1 MMSVTSAPPRKLTME
16 EYRRD
21 WQPAGWELI
30 TIGPTATWRQEW
42 GEWEA
47 IRDIVQN
54 ALDETNAYQYGY
66 DNGGMWI
73 SDRGKGVAVADF
85 LLGPAQLKPDYARGK
100 FGEGMKIAALAL
112 VRMGYKVH
120 VETVGREL
128 WIVFLE
134 QKVNGRVETLA
145 ALWRP
150 DGIRV
155 GTRFH
160 IIGYHGEAFEKN
172 FTINLPRAAILAEGP
187 SPLGVPVQR
196 FSQLLSPAFT
206 DGSKVYARDIYMQ
219 DIRSPYSYNLWGFD
233 MAPDRHGPKS
243 EGDMWVDMG
252 RLWCCVTNITLM
264 RDFLRMVHTPPLL
277 DSREGQLINM
287 SRWQMGTDGVTG
299 KGYCDY
305 IEEAAQGWKI
315 AWEREFGKDAVIRT
329 SERWDNMVKH
339 LGYTPHTIS
348 MNVRDALGEVITTD
362 KQIIDISTE
371 RLRDAK
377 VIPDEKLTSAQL
389 AHLELARAIAAWTH
403 GGTKVRDVFAAIIP
417 PASDRV
423 RTAGMYS
430 RNTQEIYIDLS
441 QLNSGHNTVDTVI
454 HELAHHTS
462 GAEDLTESHSTHM
475 TRLASYVVDQTHKG
489 EYDDLMKSVTW

>member
-1 MMSVTSAPPRKLTME
+1 MTTTSAPPQILTME

-21 WQPAGWELI
+21 WEPAGWELI

-54 ALDETNAYQYGY
+54 ALDETDAYQYGY
-66 DNGGMWI
+66 DREGMWI
-73 SDRGKGVAVADF
+73 SDRGKGVAVVDF
-85 LLGPAQLKPDYARGK
+85 LLGPAKLKPDYARGK

-112 VRMGYKVH
+112 VRMGYNVH

-160 IIGYHGEAFEKN
+160 IIGYHGSAFEKN
-172 FTINLPRAAILAEGP
+172 FTINLPKSAILASGP
-187 SPLGVPVQR
+187 SPLAEPVQR
-196 FSQLLSPAFT
+196 FNQLLEPAFT
-206 DGSKVYARDIYMQ
+206 DGPKIYARDIYMQ
-219 DIRSPYSYNLWGFD
+219 EIHSPYSYNLWGFD

-243 EGDMWVDMG
+243 EGDMWDDMG

-264 RDFLRMVHTPPLL
+264 RTFLGMVHFPPIVE
-277 DSREGQLINM
+277 SEEGQMINM
-287 SRWQMGTDGVTG
+287 TRWRLGADGVTG
-299 KGYCDY
+299 EGYFY
-305 IEEAAQGWKI
+305 HIEDAAAAWKI
-315 AWEREFGKDAVIRT
+315 AWEREFGKDAVLRT
-329 SERWDNMVKH
+329 SDRWDNMVKH
-339 LGYTPHTIS
+339 LGYTPHS
-348 MNVRDALGEVITTD
+348 VNALVADALSQAITTD
-362 KQIIDISTE
+362 KELIDASTE
-371 RLRDAK
+371 RLRDAEI
-377 VIPDEKLTSAQL
+377 IPDDKLSPTQL
-389 AHLELARAIAAWTH
+389 AHLELARAIAKRAH
-403 GGTKVRDVFAAIIP
+403 GGTPVRGVYASIIP

-430 RNTQEIYIDLS
+430 RNTQEIYIDLN

-454 HELAHHTS
+454 HEMAHHTS
-462 GAEDLTESHSTHM
+462 GAEDLTEPHSVHM
-475 TRLASYVVDQTHKG
+475 TRLASYVVNITHAG
-489 EYDDLMKSVTW
+489 DFDELMESVTW